1 MYNPTIYNALPLQPP
16 IKFEQKPFD
25 PHHAFSHFCLVQRG
39 KRRFVDSSVLPIP
52 HLVRA
57 ACCARHIQAP
67 RANLPA
73 SHTDIYPTPIGA
85 TATATKYVDIRRTAL
100 NRTLHI
106 IKNKIRDRD
115 AISWFT
121 GSAVIV
127 LANNN
132 AVISDAAESDIRV
145 GHASYAAAVARD
157 GLDADAVLGGF
168 DYRVGKGDRGNG
180 VVAASSDGTWVAVSL
195 VIRLWASRAHR

>member
-1 MYNPTIYNALPLQPP
+1 M
-16 IKFEQKPFD
+16 
-25 PHHAFSHFCLVQRG
+25 
-39 KRRFVDSSVLPIP
+39 DSSFLPISR
-52 HLVRA
+52 LVRA
-57 ACCARHIQAP
+57 ARSARHIQAP

-73 SHTDIYPTPIGA
+73 SHTDICPSPIGA
-85 TATATKYVDIRRTAL
+85 TATATKYVNIRRTAL

-145 GHASYAAAVARD
+145 GYASYAAGVARD
-157 GLDADAVLGGF
+157 GLDADAVLGSLN
-168 DYRVGKGDRGNG
+168 YRVGKGDRGNS
-180 VVAASSDGTWVAVSL
+180 VVAASSDGTWVSVSL
-195 VIRLWASRAHR
+195 GYSALGFWGSPIESPWPPEHTPPVNVMSYQGQL